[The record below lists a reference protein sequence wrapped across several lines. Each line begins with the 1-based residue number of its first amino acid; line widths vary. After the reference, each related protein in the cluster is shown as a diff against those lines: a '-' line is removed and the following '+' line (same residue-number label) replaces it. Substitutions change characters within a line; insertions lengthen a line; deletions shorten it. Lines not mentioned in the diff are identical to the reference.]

1 MKFVGL
7 HNAQPIT
14 IVLHKMP
21 DEDHMCLL
29 VYNEKL
35 PPRYYQ
41 AVMTTLN
48 SQSAQEEAEFATALE
63 RVSLEDGRNL
73 AKVLYTEGH
82 LKKVPCNQV
91 FATPFGP
98 KSTNKIKLNDL
109 NEYTSKIAQGGEA
122 LKKLEDFDANKGLNR
137 KTKSATAR
145 ATTQPVVEP
154 VENLGS
160 PFYPVKQPIPHFD
173 NVEDLRKETHKFA
186 DEPQVASVELRKQGE
201 NLRSVAAQLLEQA
214 KVLAKKADQ
223 LYPNLL
229 PRRPGRPKGTGL
241 NVKTK

>member
-1 MKFVGL
+1 MV
-7 HNAQPIT
+7 
-14 IVLHKMP
+14 
-21 DEDHMCLL
+21 
-29 VYNEKL
+29 
-35 PPRYYQ
+35 
-41 AVMTTLN
+41 
-48 SQSAQEEAEFATALE
+48 
-63 RVSLEDGRNL
+63 
-73 AKVLYTEGH
+73 
-82 LKKVPCNQV
+82 
-91 FATPFGP
+91 
-98 KSTNKIKLNDL
+98 
-109 NEYTSKIAQGGEA
+109 
-122 LKKLEDFDANKGLNR
+122 
-137 KTKSATAR
+137 ATAR